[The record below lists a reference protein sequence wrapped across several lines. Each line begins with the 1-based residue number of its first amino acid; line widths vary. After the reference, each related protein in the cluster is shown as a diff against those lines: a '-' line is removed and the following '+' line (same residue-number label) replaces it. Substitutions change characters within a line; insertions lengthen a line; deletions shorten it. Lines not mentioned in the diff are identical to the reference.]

1 MLPLL
6 QAAAAANHPL
16 NGTAAHWLW
25 AVPLL
30 PLLGFLIN
38 GLLSILPA
46 YHAGPADPA
55 LAHGDA
61 HADAAHEHAHGDDT
75 EGGAAGDDHHE
86 IKRHRFA

>member
-16 NGTAAHWLW
+16 DGTAAHWLW

-38 GLLSILPA
+38 GALSILPA
-46 YHAGPADPA
+46 YDAGPGDPA

-61 HADAAHEHAHGDDT
+61 HADTAPESAHGDT
-75 EGGAAGDDHHE
+75 GGGAAAVDLPVGG
-86 IKRHRFA
+86 AG